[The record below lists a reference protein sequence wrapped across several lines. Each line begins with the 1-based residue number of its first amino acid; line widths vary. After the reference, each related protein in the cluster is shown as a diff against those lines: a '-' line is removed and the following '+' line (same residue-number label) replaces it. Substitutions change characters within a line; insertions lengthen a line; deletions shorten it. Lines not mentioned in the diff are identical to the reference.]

1 MRLAVLDDYQRVAR
15 RYASWSALE
24 QRVELTVFHDTLH
37 DLDALVARLEPF
49 DIIATMRERTPFPR
63 ALLERLPN
71 LKLLTTTGMRN
82 RAFDLETARARGI
95 IISGTQST
103 YDSTTELTFGL
114 ILAFARDLVGE
125 HLSVRGGGWQV
136 GVGVGLRGRALGLVG
151 LGKIGLEVAA
161 LARLIGMEVIAW
173 SPNLTAERCT
183 PHGVA
188 LAGRAELFERADVV
202 SLHMVLSPRTEGLI
216 GHDDFARMKPSA
228 FFVNTS
234 RGPLIDQAALVEA
247 LRAGR
252 LAGAGLDVF
261 DEEPLSPDAP
271 IRSCPRLLMTPHIGY
286 VTDEHYRMFYTQTV
300 ENILAFLDGTPIRP
314 LLDAS

>member
-1 MRLAVLDDYQRVAR
+1 MRLAVLDDYQRVAH
-15 RYASWSALE
+15 RYACWSELRA
-24 QRVELTVFHDTLH
+24 RVELTVFHDTLH
-37 DLDALVARLEPF
+37 DLDALAARLEPF
-49 DIIATMRERTPFPR
+49 DIIATMRERTPFPH

-82 RAFDLETARARGI
+82 RAFDLVTARARGI
-95 IISGTQST
+95 AVCGTQST

-114 ILAFARDLVGE
+114 ILALARNLVDE
-125 HLSVRGGGWQV
+125 HLSVRSGGWQV
-136 GVGVGLRGRALGLVG
+136 GVGMGLRGRTLGLVG
-151 LGKIGLEVAA
+151 LGKIGAEVAA
-161 LARLIGMEVIAW
+161 LARLIGMQVIAW
-173 SPNLTAERCT
+173 SPNLTAERCA

-188 LAGRAELFERADVV
+188 LAGRAELFERADVI

-216 GHDDFARMKPSA
+216 GRDDFARMKPGA

-247 LRAGR
+247 LTAGR

-261 DEEPLSPDAP
+261 DAEPLAPDAP

-286 VTDEHYRMFYTQTV
+286 VTDEHYRLFYTQTV
-300 ENILAFLDGTPIRP
+300 ENILAFLDGTPVRP